1 MAQLTYS
8 DLDFE
13 DDAFT
18 GAHSPHCAAPAGWP
32 LACAQAAVEAGLV
45 HGAGQEASIPAAL
58 RIVAGTLGR
67 WAQDAG
73 LAEPGFADEVERL
86 LLARAIAFSPSLNR
100 AILSGRAPRACISA
114 MAWPQSGEDTLNALA
129 KFHAAMASGASV
141 ALTGAISAKVA
152 TALSA
157 SADLLCPDGYAPR
170 IMAVGSLRPA
180 PFGRHAPRDLTDNLR
195 AFVGT
200 ERDWNDPDLS
210 QAASAALSAGADAG
224 CVLGVLTG
232 DDEPLYLQ
240 ETPPSL
246 RVASTGKAALRTR
259 RLALRE
265 GAIDAEGRQFAQT
278 ASDTWVAS
286 INLMAFARDD
296 AAGLAAC
303 VEAVVIAL
311 EAAQC
316 VAASPKASPVQLAIN
331 LAGLSDHLLARGLA
345 YDSKAGRSAAQGV
358 LALVS
363 AAAIGQSAK
372 LARHGSPLP
381 AKAAWE
387 APFKRL
393 RDATQALANGTLC
406 AHAQLAWLMLEQL
419 GPRPKALR
427 HSCLVGLVS
436 DEEAARLLGASA
448 CGIEPSPGPAV
459 GQAWREAACAAL
471 AGSGRGANLDALMK
485 HVYGHRSLQDAP
497 FVTLEALRER
507 GLTEPAL
514 LAIEEAV
521 GDCHDIRSVIHPA
534 VLGLAY
540 CEQVLKAPADLLRGR
555 PRDLLAWLGFTSAEI
570 RAANTYCC
578 GTMSLSDRKDF
589 TPVERAVFLTNREL
603 GSSPRLAMAEAL
615 HPFLMGA
622 ISARLPID
630 LKEARRFDE
639 WEAKAREAGLTLA
652 LLEPKIPPLAM
663 DSKPILVAPSAAPK
677 PAAATLGAAPEP
689 ARRRL
694 PDRRKGYIQKAN
706 VGGHK
711 VYLHTGEYED
721 GALGE
726 IFIDM
731 HKEGAAFR
739 SLMNNFAIAVSM
751 GLQHGVPLE
760 EFVDAF
766 LFTRFEPAGE
776 VRGNDTV
783 RHATSILDY
792 LFRELAV
799 SYLGRTD
806 LAHVDPFDARSDG
819 LGQTAQDAA
828 RLISRGFSRGRGP
841 DNLVMFSARKGQDT
855 GRAGP
860 GGASAPIARYGF
872 EACADCGH
880 FTMEEDGSGHS
891 LCAACGK
898 ASQRGEL
905 GN

>member
-1 MAQLTYS
+1 MAQMTYS
-8 DLDFE
+8 DFDFE
-13 DDAFT
+13 EEAFT

-45 HGAGQEASIPAAL
+45 HGTGQEASITDAL
-58 RIVAGTLGR
+58 GVLARALGR

-73 LAEPGFADEVERL
+73 LAEPSFAHEIERL
-86 LLARAIAFSPSLNR
+86 LLARAIAFSPSLSR
-100 AILSGRAPRACISA
+100 AILAGHAPNACILA
-114 MAWPQSGEDTLNALA
+114 MAWPQASEEALSALA
-129 KFHAAMASGASV
+129 KIHAAMARGTSV
-141 ALTGAISAKVA
+141 ALSGAISAKA
-152 TALSA
+152 AAALST
-157 SADLLCPDGYAPR
+157 SADLLCPDG
-170 IMAVGSLRPA
+170 
-180 PFGRHAPRDLTDNLR
+180 HAPRMMAFASPLPAAFGQLAPRALTDNLR
-195 AFVGT
+195 AFVAT
-200 ERDWNDPDLS
+200 ECDWNDPDLA
-210 QAASAALSAGADAG
+210 QAASAALSAGADPG
-224 CVLGVLTG
+224 CVLAVLGG
-232 DDEPLYLQ
+232 DGDPLGLQ

-246 RVASTGKAALRTR
+246 RLASTGKAALRTR

-265 GAIDAEGRQFAQT
+265 GAIDVEGRQLAQ
-278 ASDTWVAS
+278 SDGETWTAS

-311 EAAQC
+311 EAAHC
-316 VAASPKASPVQLAIN
+316 AAASPKAAPAQLAIN

-345 YDSKAGRSAAQGV
+345 YDSQAGRRAAQGI

-372 LARHGSPLP
+372 LARQASPLP

-393 RDATQALANGTLC
+393 REETQALAKGTLC
-406 AHAQLAWLMLEQL
+406 PHARLAWLMLEQL

-427 HSCLVGLVS
+427 HAALLGLVP
-436 DEEAARLLGASA
+436 DEETARLLGVSA
-448 CGIEPSPGPAV
+448 CGIEPSPGPIA
-459 GQAWREAACAAL
+459 GLAWRAAACTAL
-471 AGSGRGANLDALMK
+471 VGMGRGASLDALMS

-521 GDCHDIRSVIHPA
+521 ADCHDIRSVIHPA
-534 VLGLAY
+534 VLGHSY
-540 CEQVLKAPADLLRGR
+540 CEQVLKAPTDLLRER

-570 RAANTYCC
+570 RAANMYCC
-578 GTMSLSDRKDF
+578 GTMALSDRKDF
-589 TPVERAVFLTNREL
+589 TPAERAVFLTNREL
-603 GSSPRLAMAEAL
+603 GASPRLAMAEAL
-615 HPFLMGA
+615 RPFLLGA

-630 LKEARRFDE
+630 LKEARRFEE
-639 WEAKAREAGLTLA
+639 WAAKAREAGLTLA
-652 LLEPKIPPLAM
+652 LLEPKIPALAL
-663 DSKPILVAPSAAPK
+663 DAKPASAPIAAPK
-677 PAAATLGAAPEP
+677 MAAPPPGTAPEP

-694 PDRRKGYIQKAN
+694 PDRRKGYIQKAS

-739 SLMNNFAIAVSM
+739 SLMNNFAIAISM

-828 RLISRGFSRGRGP
+828 QLISRGFSRGRSP
-841 DNLVMFSARKGQDT
+841 DNLVLFNARKGLDKGQ
-855 GRAGP
+855 AGP
-860 GGASAPIARYGF
+860 ASAGAPIARYGG
-872 EACADCGH
+872 EACASCGH
-880 FTMEEDGSGHS
+880 FTIEEDGSGAS

-898 ASQRGEL
+898 SSQRGEL